1 MKNKPH
7 KITLLCEN
15 GEKIMDK
22 NLKRAIKAIINR
34 VNYYGIT
41 SNEGKC
47 YYDCI
52 LILAKQGIV
61 DIGKATVNIT

>member
-1 MKNKPH
+1 
-7 KITLLCEN
+7 
-15 GEKIMDK
+15 MDK
-22 NLKRAIKAIINR
+22 NLKKAIKEIINR
-34 VNYYGIT
+34 ANYYGVT

-61 DIGKATVNIT
+61 DIEKDNRKYHVERK

>member
-1 MKNKPH
+1 
-7 KITLLCEN
+7 
-15 GEKIMDK
+15 MDK
-22 NLKRAIKAIINR
+22 NLKKAIKEIINR
-34 VNYYGIT
+34 VNYYSVT

-61 DIGKATVNIT
+61 DIEKDNRKYHVERK